1 MLIHDGAAMSKSETR
16 RAGRRLRGQTG
27 FVYGPDERTGFRV
40 KTTQNLVARRRVN
53 WLHCCSVS

>member
-1 MLIHDGAAMSKSETR
+1 MLIHDEAAMSKSETR
-16 RAGRRLRGQTG
+16 RAGRGLRGQTG

-53 WLHCCSVS
+53 